1 MKKDEYLRNDD
12 VSGLINFVAGVIN
25 GSIPIQFP
33 YVFHSAKVPSGFSAS
48 FGLSGVAP
56 TLKDLFDRY
65 WWNRKSYEENAETL
79 LRIQNSLRNSL
90 KNSVPNAADVYK
102 AVADIMDWGLHPK
115 AAAANKA
122 WAEAQGANLSN
133 ILLKGKAAL
142 ESEDSAFDAF
152 PGIRMNAGYTKV
164 YALLCE
170 NSIIYDGRVGAA
182 LCWLVRLYLVRNGH
196 KGQIPDTLAFLWSG
210 GLSAQHRNPSG
221 DGFVFEPLRNGM
233 HGASEAWAD
242 VNMRANW
249 ILESA
254 RNQSDAEWCRCEDGL
269 RKLEAAL
276 FMLGYALP
284 AGQGIESVTKRTNR
298 RERKHQSQEVPPG
311 HLPFDEA
318 SGYFSYT
325 ELAAFMRGQKLPFMI
340 IGGDNQSFDKH
351 EKPHSLDYWL
361 RARSSRPDVRQSTTK
376 LVDDLLATGLFIR
389 RNDVCPVS
397 GRVCNSVGLTNAIG
411 CESL

>member
-12 VSGLINFVAGVIN
+12 VSGFIDFVAGVIN
-25 GSIPIQFP
+25 GSIAIQFP
-33 YVFHSAKVPSGFSAS
+33 YVFHSAKVPSNFSAR

-65 WWNRKSYEENAETL
+65 WWGRKSYEENAETL

-90 KNSVPNAADVYK
+90 KGSIPNAADVYK
-102 AVADIMDWGLHPK
+102 ATADIMDWGLHPK
-115 AAAANKA
+115 AAAANKV
-122 WAEAQGANLSN
+122 WAEEQGANLSN
-133 ILLKGKAAL
+133 LLLRGKAAL
-142 ESEDSAFDAF
+142 ESEESAFDSF

-182 LCWLVRLYLVRNGH
+182 LCWLVRLYLVRKDH

-221 DGFVFEPLRNGM
+221 DGFVFKPLRNGV

-254 RNQSDAEWCRCEDGL
+254 RSQSNAEWSRHEDGL
-269 RKLEAAL
+269 RKVESAL

-284 AGQGIESVTKRTNR
+284 AGEDIESATKRTGK

-318 SGYFSYT
+318 PGYFSYT
-325 ELAAFMRGQKLPFMI
+325 ELVDFMRGQQLPFMI
-340 IGGDNQSFDKH
+340 IGGDNKSFDEH
-351 EKPHSLDYWL
+351 GKPHSLDYWL

-376 LVDDLLATGLFIR
+376 LVNDLLATGLFVS
-389 RNDVCPVS
+389 RNDVCPAS
-397 GRVCNSVGLTNAIG
+397 GKVCNSVGLTNAIG
-411 CESL
+411 CQSL

>member
-1 MKKDEYLRNDD
+1 MKKDEYLGSKD
-12 VSGLINFVAGVIN
+12 VSGFINFLAGVIN
-25 GSIPIQFP
+25 GSIAIQFP
-33 YVFHSAKVPSGFSAS
+33 YVFHRAKVPPNFLAS

-65 WWNRKSYEENAETL
+65 WWDRKYYEENAETL
-79 LRIQNSLRNSL
+79 LRIKNSLRISL
-90 KNSVPNAADVYK
+90 KESDPNTVDVYK
-102 AVADIMDWGLHPK
+102 AVADIMDWGLHPS

-122 WAEAQGANLSN
+122 WAEEQGPNLSN
-133 ILLKGKAAL
+133 LLLKGKMAL
-142 ESEDSAFDAF
+142 ESEESAFDSF

-182 LCWLVRLYLVRNGH
+182 LCWLVRLHLVREGH

-221 DGFVFEPLRNGM
+221 DGFVFERLRSGG
-233 HGASEAWAD
+233 HGASESWAG
-242 VNMRANW
+242 VNIRANW

-254 RNQSDAEWCRCEDGL
+254 RNRSDAEWCRHEDGL

-284 AGQGIESVTKRTNR
+284 AGQDIERANKRTSK
-298 RERKHQSQEVPPG
+298 RETKHQSQEVPPG

-318 SGYFSYT
+318 PGYFSYT

-376 LVDDLLATGLFIR
+376 LVDDILATGLFVR

-411 CESL
+411 CQSL